1 MKQADNLADLHLLVE
16 VIDAGGMAAAAQK
29 LGTTRSLVSRRLI
42 ALETR
47 LGASLLQ
54 RNARGLNITPIGQE
68 VYRHAVLMCEA
79 AHAALI
85 AARDGQA
92 GLLRVAAHALLSPLL
107 DELVTAWGAAH
118 PGERLITR
126 SAGGPSALLQEHL
139 DLLLDVDVPMQA
151 EDLLDHALG
160 SMRLVVV
167 ASPELLDRLKRPTRP
182 ELVEDGHWLAFAGAP
197 WSLRGTAPRQL
208 QPRLASDH
216 LPTLL
221 AAARAGLGLVQV
233 PLYACHEDIL
243 GGRLDEVFQ
252 AFEARP
258 LALRA
263 RVRRVSTANRFIAS
277 MRQYLHGMEAR
288 GVFAASG

>member
-16 VIDAGGMAAAAQK
+16 VIDAGGLAAAAQK

-47 LGASLLQ
+47 LGVSLLQ
-54 RNARGLNITPIGQE
+54 RNARGLNVTPTGQE

-85 AARDGQA
+85 AASNGQA
-92 GLLRVAAHALLSPLL
+92 GLLRVAAHGLLSPLL
-107 DELVTAWGAAH
+107 DELVAFWGTTH
-118 PGERLITR
+118 PRERLITR
-126 SAGGPSALLQEHL
+126 STGDTSALLQEHL
-139 DLLLDVDVPMQA
+139 DLLLDVDAPIPA
-151 EDLLDHALG
+151 EGLVDHALG

-167 ASPELLDRLKRPTRP
+167 ASPELLDRLKRPSRP
-182 ELVEDGHWLAFAGAP
+182 ELVEDEHWLAFAGAP
-197 WSLRGTAPRQL
+197 WSLRGVAPRQL

-221 AAARAGLGLVQV
+221 AAARAGMGLVQV
-233 PLYACHEDIL
+233 PLYACREDLL

-258 LALRA
+258 LALHA
-263 RVRRVSTANRFIAS
+263 RVPKVSAADPFIAAL
-277 MRQYLHGMEAR
+277 RQHLAGMEER
-288 GVFAASG
+288 GVFVASA